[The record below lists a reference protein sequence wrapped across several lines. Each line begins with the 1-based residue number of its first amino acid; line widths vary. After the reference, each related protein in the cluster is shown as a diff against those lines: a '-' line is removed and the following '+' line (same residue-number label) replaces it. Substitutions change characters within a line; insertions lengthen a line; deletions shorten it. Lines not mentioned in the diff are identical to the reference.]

1 MKKIVLSLVAV
12 GLLSGAAFADLFD
25 NLSNISPEQMEQL
38 TQIHNTYKQENDD
51 MENKIMEYTNK
62 LTQIQLSND
71 KTAEQKALLSSAYE
85 RNLMVL
91 QVQIDQLKANT
102 DAAYKQI
109 LTDEQYKEYA
119 AQQIR
124 VENAFSDFLKK

>member
-1 MKKIVLSLVAV
+1 MKKIVLSLIAV
-12 GLLSGAAFADLFD
+12 GVLSGVAFADLFD

-38 TQIHNTYKQENDD
+38 TQIHNTYKQKTDD
-51 MENKIMEYTNK
+51 MENKIMEYTDK
-62 LTQIQLSND
+62 LTKIQLSND
-71 KTAEQKALLSSAYE
+71 ITAEQKALLSSAYE

-91 QVQIDQLKANT
+91 QVQLDQLKSNA

-109 LTDEQYKEYA
+109 LTDEQYKEYS